1 MKIQIYKDSVENIE
15 VSEWGLLPQTDAHIY
30 EKNFLRHNTNIFNSL
45 INLLT
50 S

>member
-30 EKNFLRHNTNIFNSL
+30 EKKDSPHL
-45 INLLT
+45 INFKYLY
-50 S
+50 